1 MRLLHDH
8 RLQHADPVGA
18 AAGDVVTQGTRDGM
32 PSFAGAEAF
41 ARDTERAPHPWQP
54 LTAHGRAM
62 RIDADGIRALAAQG
76 ALALPSEHGGR
87 IWFERADGAPARYPP
102 RTLN

>member
-8 RLQHADPVGA
+8 RLQHADPVGV
-18 AAGDVVTQGTRDGM
+18 AAGDVVSAGARDGL
-32 PSFAGAEAF
+32 PSYANAEMQAS
-41 ARDTERAPHPWQP
+41 ADDHAPHAWQP

-62 RIDADGIRALAAQG
+62 AMDAEGIRALAHAG
-76 ALALPSEHGGR
+76 TLTLPSEHGGR